1 MFLGFNIDAW
11 ITIIT
16 VLSMFTVLLVTKL
29 RTDLVFLGAIAI
41 LFVTGVLNAKE
52 AFSGFSSTSVVVI
65 GVLFIVVAGLMHTG
79 VLQWIVKNLLGQP
92 NSYSKAVVRLM
103 LPVAALSSFLSNT
116 TVVALFVNIV
126 KMWSKKLNISP
137 SKLLIPLSYASG
149 MGGVCTLIGTPPNL
163 IISGLYA
170 EHTGTA
176 MNILTTTIPGL
187 FCLFVGVLSIIAMRK
202 LLPERKA
209 PEGAFES
216 TGEYTLELRVPSDNP
231 YIGQTLGEA
240 GLYHVNGG
248 SLLELYH
255 FDDVLSPISE
265 DEPIMGG
272 DHLVYAGQID
282 ELIEMAEKHQLVSAD
297 HHVFTM
303 SELDMSRQLRTAYVN
318 FGSKLI
324 GKTIG
329 GTAFERE
336 NNLVL
341 AAVARRGE
349 RINQAPRQVVL
360 QAGDTLLFLCPK
372 NININTSSLTSDLC
386 FFDSDDVPN
395 IGRGTLVSTTIMILM
410 VVLSALN
417 VMPLLQCAFLAAIA
431 MLAFRCCTP
440 TQAMKSI
447 NGEILMVFA
456 GSVVLGLA
464 IQKTGIAER
473 LAFGILDVCGTNPL
487 VVMTAIC
494 FVGTFITEFISNTA
508 AGALRALPVPCGPD
522 GQRQLQLCYA
532 HRLAHPHAGLRPWRL
547 PLQRLHAHRLA
558 DEHHHPRSQ
567 HPDSEHHLS
576 INPITITH
584 RIVPPIKLP
593 CPKPEQGSF
602 FGPGGSW
609 HLCAPGSGADQRPLT
624 FAPDYRLCSKCPMLN
639 IV

>member
-1 MFLGFNIDAW
+1 MYMESFELFGFNIYAW
-11 ITIIT
+11 ITIVT
-16 VLSMFTVLLVTKL
+16 VLSMFTVLLLTKL

-41 LFVTGVLNAKE
+41 LFVTGVLDAKE

-92 NSYSKAVVRLM
+92 SSYSKAVVRLM

-170 EHTGTA
+170 EKTGTA

-202 LLPERKA
+202 LLPDRKA
-209 PEGAFES
+209 PDSAFES
-216 TGEYTLELRVPSDNP
+216 TGEYTVELRVPSDNP
-231 YIGQTLGEA
+231 YIGKTLSEA

-248 SLLELYH
+248 SLIEMYH
-255 FDDVLSPISE
+255 FDDIQTPISE

-282 ELIEMAEKHQLVSAD
+282 ELIEMADSHQLVAAD

-303 SELDMSRQLRTAYVN
+303 SELDKNVQIRTAYVN
-318 FGSKLI
+318 FGSSLI
-324 GKTIG
+324 GKTMIG
-329 GTAFERE
+329 SSFEKN
-336 NNLVL
+336 NNLML

-349 RINQAPRQVVL
+349 RINEAPRQVVL

-372 NININTSSLTSDLC
+372 NVKINTSSFTRDLH
-386 FFDSDDVPN
+386 FFDSGDVPN
-395 IGRGTLVSTTIMILM
+395 IGSGTLISTTIMILM
-410 VVLSALN
+410 VLLSALS
-417 VMPLLQCAFLAAIA
+417 VMPLLQCAFLAAFA

-440 TQAMKSI
+440 EQAMKSI

-473 LAFGILDVCGTNPL
+473 LAFGILDVCGSNPL

-508 AGALRALPVPCGPD
+508 AGAMFFPIMYEAAEKLGYEPFPFLVALMISVSSSF
-522 GQRQLQLCYA
+522 A
-532 HRLAHPHAGLRPWRL
+532 T
-547 PLQRLHAHRLA
+547 
-558 DEHHHPRSQ
+558 
-567 HPDSEHHLS
+567 
-576 INPITITH
+576 PIGSPTH
-584 RIVPPIKLP
+584 MLVY
-593 CPKPEQGSF
+593 
-602 FGPGGSW
+602 GPGGYRFSDFMRIG
-609 HLCAPGSGADQRPLT
+609 LLMNIIILAANILIVNIIYPLT
-624 FAPDYRLCSKCPMLN
+624 PLP
-639 IV
+639 